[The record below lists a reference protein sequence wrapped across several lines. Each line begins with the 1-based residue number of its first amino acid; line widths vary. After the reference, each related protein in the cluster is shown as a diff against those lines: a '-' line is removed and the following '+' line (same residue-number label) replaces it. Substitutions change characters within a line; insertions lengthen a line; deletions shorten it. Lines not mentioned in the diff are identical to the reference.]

1 MSIDHSDV
9 EVALSAAA
17 AGAAAVRRR
26 YGTDLAQLAKSPTD
40 FATEADLAA
49 EEAIHRVIAA
59 ARPSDGFQ
67 GEETGTTAG
76 RSDRRWLVDPLCG
89 TLNFAAA
96 TPLATVNVALDTPF
110 GVTAAVSADP
120 IAEEFFWTDGSGAWV
135 RHGDADRPLEPF
147 PRSLIV
153 DVNCDGKR
161 DASFVGAQLIAEYDK
176 FVRTLL
182 TGHHVGLLSG
192 VAMEGLLNAC
202 ARKIRG
208 AFAVPQGYHFLN
220 VDRSALQQG
229 TANAS
234 RARQVMGEVP
244 EDVINGAHQAPL
256 APHKVRFPEEAA
268 KHLRLKP
275 VDTTPRADSA
285 TPGNDDVGSM

>member
-1 MSIDHSDV
+1 MRSSPTISIDHSDV

-59 ARPSDGFQ
+59 ARPSDGFE

-96 TPLATVNVALDTPF
+96 TPLAAVNVALDTPF

-135 RHGDADRPLEPF
+135 RHGDADRPLEPS

-161 DASFVGAQLIAEYDK
+161 DASFVGAQLIAEQAFRDV
-176 FVRTLL
+176 FAPRVLSSTLALAWVAAGRRAACVTDGHLEGSVHFAAGIALCQAAGCVVTDFTGAPVHTGRGLIAAADQATHRQLVELVRPHLEKL
-182 TGHHVGLLSG
+182 H
-192 VAMEGLLNAC
+192 
-202 ARKIRG
+202 
-208 AFAVPQGYHFLN
+208 
-220 VDRSALQQG
+220 
-229 TANAS
+229 
-234 RARQVMGEVP
+234 
-244 EDVINGAHQAPL
+244 APL
-256 APHKVRFPEEAA
+256 
-268 KHLRLKP
+268 
-275 VDTTPRADSA
+275 
-285 TPGNDDVGSM
+285 G

>member
-59 ARPSDGFQ
+59 ARPSDGFE

-96 TPLATVNVALDTPF
+96 TPLAAVNVALDTPF

-135 RHGDADRPLEPF
+135 RHGDADRPLEPS

-161 DASFVGAQLIAEYDK
+161 DASFVGAQLIAEQAFRDVFAPRVLSSTLAVAWVAAGRRAAYVTDGHLEGSVH
-176 FVRTLL
+176 FAAGIALCQAAGCVVTDFTGAPVHTGRGLIAAADQATHRQLVELVRPHLEKL
-182 TGHHVGLLSG
+182 H
-192 VAMEGLLNAC
+192 
-202 ARKIRG
+202 
-208 AFAVPQGYHFLN
+208 
-220 VDRSALQQG
+220 
-229 TANAS
+229 
-234 RARQVMGEVP
+234 
-244 EDVINGAHQAPL
+244 APL
-256 APHKVRFPEEAA
+256 
-268 KHLRLKP
+268 
-275 VDTTPRADSA
+275 
-285 TPGNDDVGSM
+285 G

>member
-96 TPLATVNVALDTPF
+96 TPLAAVNVALDTPF

-135 RHGDADRPLEPF
+135 RHGDADRPLEPS

-153 DVNCDGKR
+153 DVKCDGKR
-161 DASFVGAQLIAEYDK
+161 DASFVGAQLIAEQAFRDVFAPRVLSSTLALAWVAAGRRAAYVTDGHLEGSVH
-176 FVRTLL
+176 FAAGIALCQAAGCVVTDFTGAPVHTGRGLIAAADQATHRQLVALVRPHLEKL
-182 TGHHVGLLSG
+182 H
-192 VAMEGLLNAC
+192 
-202 ARKIRG
+202 
-208 AFAVPQGYHFLN
+208 
-220 VDRSALQQG
+220 
-229 TANAS
+229 
-234 RARQVMGEVP
+234 
-244 EDVINGAHQAPL
+244 APL
-256 APHKVRFPEEAA
+256 
-268 KHLRLKP
+268 
-275 VDTTPRADSA
+275 
-285 TPGNDDVGSM
+285 G